1 MNNANRL
8 IITRLNIN
16 SLPIKFNQLKLII
29 NNKVDIIGTTGTKLD
44 SSFPDSQLIINGFRR
59 PHRFHRNRLGRRF
72 LASY

>member
-59 PHRFHRNRLGRRF
+59 HIVFIEIG
-72 LASY
+72 SGGDS